1 MLNTSRSLPLSP
13 FSDLYDILLPKDN
26 LYRRLA
32 DEIDY
37 SFVYEALSPLYDSRR
52 GRYGVDPDRMI
63 KILMLK
69 AMTEMS
75 DRDLVEEI
83 NYNMAFKYFLGM
95 RPEEKVIDSSTLAKF
110 RTQRLKNHEEL
121 VNDLLMKTVSIAIER
136 GVISCD
142 SNGKATCKVSYDATH
157 IETIGAITD
166 AMRGAHYY
174 ISKLYSRLENKCE
187 GSTASFPKI
196 PKKFASAEEAL
207 DVLIKVTNQV
217 RQSDFGVVTDIQLR
231 RLLNRME
238 EAITDYQTIG
248 THCAADRDA
257 RIGHK
262 SVTKTFGGYKNSI
275 GTEVESGL
283 IVSIKTTQGNASDTT
298 VGREMITA
306 DIKREDIKIIQI
318 LGDAAYGPSD
328 LVEKTKQKGIELIA
342 PHNGKLGSSNIKRDG
357 YTFDKDSG
365 MVVCP
370 NGQLAIYRTRRRY
383 PDENNR
389 IVDMYYFDIEKC
401 RICRQRDQ
409 CLKHPNAKSKSY
421 SVTINTEEQKKR
433 IKECRTKEFKEKYRK
448 RSVSERT
455 NSVLKK
461 SFGLKNAYGKE
472 LNVVTVQSA
481 VAAIAY
487 NLRLITNKTDCK

>member
-174 ISKLYSRLENKCE
+174 ISK
-187 GSTASFPKI
+187 
-196 PKKFASAEEAL
+196 
-207 DVLIKVTNQV
+207 
-217 RQSDFGVVTDIQLR
+217 
-231 RLLNRME
+231 
-238 EAITDYQTIG
+238 
-248 THCAADRDA
+248 
-257 RIGHK
+257 
-262 SVTKTFGGYKNSI
+262 
-275 GTEVESGL
+275 
-283 IVSIKTTQGNASDTT
+283 
-298 VGREMITA
+298 
-306 DIKREDIKIIQI
+306 
-318 LGDAAYGPSD
+318 
-328 LVEKTKQKGIELIA
+328 
-342 PHNGKLGSSNIKRDG
+342 
-357 YTFDKDSG
+357 
-365 MVVCP
+365 
-370 NGQLAIYRTRRRY
+370 
-383 PDENNR
+383 
-389 IVDMYYFDIEKC
+389 
-401 RICRQRDQ
+401 
-409 CLKHPNAKSKSY
+409 
-421 SVTINTEEQKKR
+421 
-433 IKECRTKEFKEKYRK
+433 
-448 RSVSERT
+448 
-455 NSVLKK
+455 
-461 SFGLKNAYGKE
+461 
-472 LNVVTVQSA
+472 
-481 VAAIAY
+481 
-487 NLRLITNKTDCK
+487 